1 MIELIIFAVIAGL
14 LIARLNSV
22 LGQKNEG
29 DEFRGSHTFKR
40 DNNTP
45 RDAKGGERDNVITLP
60 GYDNPSQAVLNTGDD
75 DLPVSV
81 NEQLKR
87 IHMIDGQFDEDHFT
101 SGVRVAF
108 PMIVEAFAAN
118 DKDTLS
124 TLLDDNI
131 YQDFAAAIDDRAEAN
146 ETLSTEIKEV
156 HDISI
161 IEAKTNNN
169 MLEITVRKSFMEWC
183 VCDSDSDN
191 VRENVAC
198 RPVAHASREEFTC
211 VIGQRVREGI
221 RAPAE
226 LHSNAGPD
234 HDSAP
239 LTLSHSWSDCAH
251 KDVIRESTDGQ
262 RLFKL
267 R

>member
-60 GYDNPSQAVLNTGDD
+60 GYDNPSQAALNTGDD

-146 ETLSTEIKEV
+146 ETLSTEIREV

-169 MLEITVRKSFMEWC
+169 MLEITVRII
-183 VCDSDSDN
+183 SDQVNELTREQAEHEGKDAEPATVEITDIWTFARPINSDN
-191 VRENVAC
+191 PNWKLIE
-198 RPVAHASREEFTC
+198 T
-211 VIGQRVREGI
+211 RVD
-221 RAPAE
+221 P
-226 LHSNAGPD
+226 
-234 HDSAP
+234 
-239 LTLSHSWSDCAH
+239 
-251 KDVIRESTDGQ
+251 
-262 RLFKL
+262 
-267 R
+267 